1 MLEKINFILIL
12 LLNLVSF
19 NLNIIILPFQTY
31 NPLLTK
37 DQKLLN
43 LIKRA
48 SDKDIIDTIIR
59 NLIYVKL
66 DIGDNKQSIPTFI
79 EMSTKELY
87 FKDLK
92 IHNAKPISKKEINQ
106 NFFTYNDNSLLNNIF
121 KLNYYNSSLSRTYK
135 FIRSCPEYLQDYFLD
150 KDSCANE
157 TIYLNQKLNIE
168 DKEINK
174 PITFYVTFKELED
187 DDHRPGVLGLFMV
200 DSSFISKLKKNS
212 EIKNYYWNIKYT
224 NYLEE
229 KGELII
235 GDLPHLYD
243 KNNYNE
249 NDLRYDKVNLDK
261 ERLWSLNFRDIFL
274 TKINN
279 NKEENIYL
287 KKNERG
293 IFLIEEFFILGT
305 KEYFK
310 LIEEIFFNKYIKEGI
325 CQKQSHRK
333 PESSTEFYHFMCNIN
348 DNKIR
353 EKFFSSFPSLT
364 FYQKEMNCNFTF
376 NEKDLFTIIP
386 DGNRILFN
394 VEFRQGEVRW
404 TFGKPFFKKYQ
415 LIFNPDSKQ
424 ISYYYVNPRIKINEE
439 KKEKRSNFKIVIII
453 ILIVVTF
460 ILGIFFGRVFCLRNS
475 RKIRANELEDNY
487 SYISKNI
494 NKEYNLEEFNLDK
507 DKDNLVSN
515 YKIIN

>member
-1 MLEKINFILIL
+1 MSKKINFILIL
-12 LLNLVSF
+12 ILFLNLISF
-19 NLNIIILPFQTY
+19 NLNIIIIPFQTY

-48 SDKDIIDTIIR
+48 SDKEIIETIIR
-59 NLIYVKL
+59 NLIYVNL
-66 DIGDNKQSIPTFI
+66 DIGDNRQSIPTFI
-79 EMSTKELY
+79 EMSTNELY
-87 FKDLK
+87 FKDLI
-92 IHNAKPISKKEINQ
+92 IHNTKSISKEGING
-106 NFFTYNDNSLLNNIF
+106 NFFKYNDNSLLRNIF
-121 KLNYYNSSLSRTYK
+121 KLNYYNSSLSKTYK

-157 TIYLNQKLNIE
+157 TIYLKQKLNLG

-200 DSSFISKLKKNS
+200 DSSFISKLKKSS
-212 EIKNYYWNIKYT
+212 EIKNYYWNLKYT
-224 NYLEE
+224 NYFEE

-261 ERLWSLNFRDIFL
+261 KRLWSLNFSNIFL

-279 NKEENIYL
+279 NNKEYIYL
-287 KKNERG
+287 KKNEIG

-310 LIEEIFFNKYIKEGI
+310 LIEEIFFNKYINEGI
-325 CQKQSHRK
+325 CQKQSHKK
-333 PESSTEFYHFMCNIN
+333 PESTTEFYHFMCYIN

-364 FYQKEMNCNFTF
+364 FYQKEMNCNFTL

-386 DGNRILFN
+386 DGTRILFN
-394 VEFRQGEVRW
+394 VEFTQSGERW

-424 ISYYYVNPRIKINEE
+424 ISYYYINSNIAIKEE
-439 KKEKRSNFKIVIII
+439 NKENRSILKILIILF
-453 ILIVVTF
+453 LIVVTF
-460 ILGIFFGRVFCLRNS
+460 IVGIFFGRVFCFRNS

-494 NKEYNLEEFNLDK
+494 NKENNLKEFNL

>member
-79 EMSTKELY
+79 EMSTNELY

>member
-1 MLEKINFILIL
+1 M
-12 LLNLVSF
+12 
-19 NLNIIILPFQTY
+19 
-31 NPLLTK
+31 TK

-79 EMSTKELY
+79 EMSTNELY